1 MKKINVTFSIPK
13 ETHELLHGL
22 IGRRKMS
29 SFVTEVLNQALEA
42 KAQMLAKEYIDA
54 ESDPE
59 RIEVIETWKELD
71 GEDWEE

>member
-13 ETHELLHGL
+13 ETNELLHGL

-29 SFVTEVLNQALEA
+29 SFVTELLNKALEA
-42 KAQMLAKEYIDA
+42 KAQTLANEYKSA

-59 RIEVIETWKELD
+59 RIEVIDAWKDLD
-71 GEDWEE
+71 GEDWE